1 MDFEQL
7 MQIGT
12 ALLGWSAGGILALFA
27 ARKMYDVMTPFDVQ
41 KELVEDKNLAVG
53 ASKSL
58 YMVAVGIIIHGLMSG
73 DKLSPDLMTEI
84 LYCVILLVVSFML
97 LALGRW
103 ILVKASSFDFDHEI
117 HETQN
122 TALGFVEGG
131 WYVALAVIIHSA
143 L

>member
-1 MDFEQL
+1 MEFQQL
-7 MQIGT
+7 ADLGI

-27 ARKMYDVMTPFDVQ
+27 ARKMYDVMTPFDVE
-41 KELVEDKNLAVG
+41 KELVEDKNVAVG
-53 ASKSL
+53 ASKAL
-58 YMVAVGIIIHGLMSG
+58 YMVAVAIIIHGLLSG

-84 LYCVILLVVSFML
+84 TYCILLLVGSFL
-97 LALGRW
+97 ILALGRW
-103 ILVKASSFDFDHEI
+103 LLVKVASFDFDHEI

-131 WYVALAVIIHSA
+131 WYVALALIIHSA